1 MTTLRWLNQLERRFG
16 KFSIPN
22 LMSIIVFG
30 MAIVFAVDLFID
42 PSYEFNLSSILY
54 FDRNAILAGQV
65 WRLLT
70 FVFIP
75 PSNSPIFILFALYFY
90 WMIGTGL
97 ERQWGSF
104 RFNIFYLLG
113 ILFNIISGCIT
124 GYATNDYLNMTL
136 FFAFA
141 MLFPNF
147 QVLLFYFI
155 PVKIK
160 WLAIIDAVLLGVS
173 LIFNT
178 WSGRLAILCSIL
190 NFLVFFGP
198 EMFYRFKMFL
208 RRHTTAK
215 RQKQNLQQNQNWKN
229 HWWNDK
235 DNNPFH

>member
-1 MTTLRWLNQLERRFG
+1 MTTLRWLNQLERKFG
-16 KFSIPN
+16 KFAIPN
-22 LMSIIVFG
+22 LMGIIVFG
-30 MAIVFAVDLFID
+30 MAIVFAVDLFIN

-54 FDRNAILAGQV
+54 FDRDAILAGQV
-65 WRLLT
+65 WRLIT
-70 FVFIP
+70 FIFLP
-75 PSNSPIFILFALYFY
+75 MSSSPIFILFALYFY

-104 RFNIFYLLG
+104 RFNVFYLLG
-113 ILFNIISGCIT
+113 IIFNIISGLIT

-178 WSGRLAILCSIL
+178 WSGRLAVLFSIL
-190 NFLVFFGP
+190 NFFVFFGP
-198 EMFYRFKMFL
+198 ELFYRFKMFL

-215 RQKQNLQQNQNWKN
+215 RQKQNIQQNQNWKN

-235 DNNPFH
+235 DNNPFQ